1 MIQCHFSIWYVVCNW
16 HQWHWYLHPKIDAS
30 LQPTYQPMGR
40 DSCALEPQE
49 QPAVININIYV
60 IMLLM
65 TVGNI
70 TWSNSQINVFI
81 IELTNQTHS
90 KSLYISI
97 YSAHWTPSCTDAF
110 WMGVGFQLVRFPAPF
125 KPRFMDYDT
134 SQYKHI
140 YICGGSITLNSWSI
154 NHNQNLSI
162 LCIYSI

>member
-1 MIQCHFSIWYVVCNW
+1 MTLISSSKNW
-16 HQWHWYLHPKIDAS
+16 CIITAYISTDGQRFLRPWTSGTTCCYI
-30 LQPTYQPMGR
+30 Y
-40 DSCALEPQE
+40 
-49 QPAVININIYV
+49 IYV
-60 IMLLM
+60 IMLPM

-81 IELTNQTHS
+81 IELTNQKHS

-110 WMGVGFQLVRFPAPF
+110 WMGLGFQLVRFPAPF